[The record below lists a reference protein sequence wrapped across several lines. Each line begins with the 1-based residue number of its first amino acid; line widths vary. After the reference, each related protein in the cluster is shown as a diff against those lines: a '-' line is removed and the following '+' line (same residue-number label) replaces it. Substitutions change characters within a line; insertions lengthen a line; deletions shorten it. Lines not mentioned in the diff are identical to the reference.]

1 MARVKKTTVGEYKG
15 EKKKCVELTD
25 KTKVF
30 LGDDTDIE
38 ELLYSSYAKK
48 LTFGATNKGSW
59 LETFVDSNLDAL
71 KKHIK
76 DDPSTSLS
84 AIREINRIAT
94 ATQDY
99 YNKKKET
106 NTDFSRYLLR
116 ECLFPWQQKFYD
128 DTAKKITLLAGRRS
142 GKSYSIVEK
151 ALKHCLLPPII
162 SNGIKKK
169 RQAIIIGLTIEKT
182 ASIYW
187 QNIKEAIEKAHI
199 NTTRIDNGT
208 YTITFTN
215 GNTLFLYGNN
225 SKADREKL
233 RGFDLSFVAIDE
245 CQSQQALLYMID
257 SILMPQLKGTD
268 GELTLAGTA
277 PISAGTYW
285 EMAINSDGWSH
296 FHATMED
303 NPSIPNHEK
312 ALQSVLEDN
321 NWTPDNITY
330 RREYLGEI
338 AYDDNLLIYP
348 YVTYYDKIPDNF
360 KPVKAYVGADLGWN
374 DRSALECILIDAQGN
389 AYLSSE
395 WCQAHATSSYML
407 EKCFAIRDELTTRWR
422 LPKEDIF
429 FICDTNEPQMVRDWY
444 NKGLYELSNVRKKSL
459 DYSRALVN
467 EAMSSGTLMIP
478 RNGPA
483 DEDHQKSVYKYDADN
498 NRIVYEEDRSFWH
511 SDALE
516 AVRYAWQTYVEDCAL
531 ETEVE

>member
-1 MARVKKTTVGEYKG
+1 MARVKRATEGEYKG

-25 KTKVF
+25 NTKVF

-48 LTFGATNKGSW
+48 LTFGSTNKGSW
-59 LETFVDSNLDAL
+59 LETFIDSNLDAL

-84 AIREINRIAT
+84 AIREINRIAS
-94 ATQDY
+94 ATQEY

-116 ECLFPWQQKFYD
+116 ECLFPWQKKFYD

-151 ALKHCLLPPII
+151 ALKHCLLPPIV

-187 QNIKEAIEKAHI
+187 QNIKDAIEKAHI

-208 YTITFTN
+208 YTVTFTN

-268 GELTLAGTA
+268 GELALAGTA

-285 EMAINSDGWSH
+285 EQAVNSETFSH
-296 FHATMED
+296 HRATMED
-303 NPSIPNHEK
+303 NPSIPDHEHALENVLKENH
-312 ALQSVLEDN
+312 
-321 NWTPDNITY
+321 WTPDNITY

-338 AYDDNLLIYP
+338 AYDNNLLIYP
-348 YVTYYDKIPDNF
+348 YVTYYDELPENF
-360 KPVKAYVGADLGWN
+360 KPVKAYVGMDLGWT
-374 DRSALECILIDAQGN
+374 DKSAIETILIDAQGN
-389 AYLSSE
+389 AYLTDEFSE
-395 WCQAHATSSYML
+395 PHCTSSFLL
-407 EKCFAIRDELTTRWR
+407 EKCFAFRDILTNKWK
-422 LPKEDIF
+422 LPKEDIY
-429 FICDTNEPQMVRDWY
+429 FITDTNEQNMTRDFY

-459 DYSRALVN
+459 EYSRTLVN
-467 EAMSSGTLMIP
+467 EAMESGVLKIKK
-478 RNGPA
+478 NGPA
-483 DEDHQKSVYKYDADN
+483 DEDHNGSVYKFDIDTQT
-498 NRIVYEEDRSFWH
+498 IIYEEDKSNYH
-511 SDALE
+511 SNAME
-516 AVRYAWQTYVEDCAL
+516 AVRYAWQTYIEDSSL
-531 ETEVE
+531 STEV